1 MQTLLLFYVSLSLVQ
16 ALIALPLMR
25 DKIKPN
31 PFYGFRVQ
39 QTLEN
44 PEVWYAV
51 NRHFGNRLFV
61 LALFQI
67 AASVG
72 LYFWP
77 GISLDVYALSVLGVF
92 VVVFGVAFSQS
103 WRYMNAL
110 AKKG

>member
-25 DKIKPN
+25 DKVKPN

-44 PEVWYAV
+44 PGIWYAV
-51 NRHFGNRLFV
+51 NRHFGNRLFA
-61 LALFQI
+61 LALFQTMT
-67 AASVG
+67 SVG

-77 GISLDVYALSVLGVF
+77 GISLDAYTLSVMGVF
-92 VVVFGVAFSQS
+92 VVIFGVAFSQS

-110 AKKG
+110 VKKG

>member
-1 MQTLLLFYVSLSLVQ
+1 MKVLLYFYVALSLLQ

-51 NRHFGNRLFV
+51 NRHFGSRLFV

-77 GISLDVYALSVLGVF
+77 GISVDVYALLVLGVF
-92 VVVFGVAFSQS
+92 VVIFGVAFSQS
-103 WRYMNAL
+103 WHYMNGL
-110 AKKG
+110 AKKE

>member
-1 MQTLLLFYVSLSLVQ
+1 MQTLLIFYVSLSLLQ
-16 ALIALPLMR
+16 TLIALPLMR

-39 QTLEN
+39 QTLEK

-77 GISLDVYALSVLGVF
+77 GISVDVYALLVLGVF
-92 VVVFGVAFSQS
+92 VVIFGVAFSQS
-103 WRYMNAL
+103 WRYMNGL
-110 AKKG
+110 AKKE